1 MAGIP
6 PAQTFQ
12 KATKTTREILG
23 GILTRQAHRHKTQ
36 QRQMCSCRGSQGT
49 SWTFP
54 KADPQPVGLYPLPCS
69 PVHSRVGPGQS
80 LHCAARRALRGAVR
94 PYVCAAISAEAS
106 NSCIVSD
113 HLSTTT
119 PCQYAERNAETS
131 TVPLDTHLF
140 FRVNFPELLCK
151 LLACRMSS

>member
-1 MAGIP
+1 MAGNP
-6 PAQTFQ
+6 LPQALQ
-12 KATKTTREILG
+12 KATNTTREILG
-23 GILTRQAHRHKTQ
+23 GILTRQAHWHKTQ
-36 QRQMCSCRGSQGT
+36 RRQMCSCRGNQGT
-49 SWTFP
+49 SWILSE
-54 KADPQPVGLYPLPCS
+54 AGPQPVGLCPLPCT
-69 PVHSRVGPGQS
+69 PVRSRIGPGQS
-80 LHCAARRALRGAVR
+80 LRRAARRALQGAAR
-94 PYVCAAISAEAS
+94 PNVCAAISADAS

-140 FRVNFPELLCK
+140 FKVNFPELLCK